1 MAINIHT
8 NTTSLQ
14 AQRFLNANSMA
25 QAKNVQKLSS
35 GFRINSAADDAAGLA
50 ISEEM
55 KADLRSLSQ
64 AGRNANDAVS
74 MIQTA
79 EASMSDVSNILGRL
93 RELSM
98 QAASD
103 GVTDTQRGYIDTER
117 SELVSEIDRIAGEAE
132 YNGIALLD
140 GTLSAVF
147 QVGLDAGDTL
157 TVDQATAVDATGLGV
172 GAIDFTT
179 RAGASAALTA
189 IDSAIESVS
198 GFRAGFGAKQNRLD
212 SVTNN
217 ISVTFENLS
226 AANGRIR
233 DVDVASEMASMTKNQ
248 ILVQASTSMLA
259 QANAFP
265 QAALSLLG

>member
-8 NTTSLQ
+8 NVTSLQ
-14 AQRFLNANSMA
+14 AQRFLGANSMA

-55 KADLRSLSQ
+55 KADLRSLQQ

-79 EASMSDVSNILGRL
+79 EASMGEISNILGRM
-93 RELSM
+93 RELAM
-98 QAASD
+98 QSASD
-103 GVTDTQRGYIDTER
+103 GVTDTQRGYIDVER
-117 SELVSEIDRIAGEAE
+117 TELVAEIDRIAGEAE
-132 YNGIALLD
+132 YNGTSLLD
-140 GTLSAVF
+140 GTLSATF
-147 QVGLDAGDTL
+147 QIGLDAGDTIS
-157 TVDQATAVDATGLGV
+157 VAQATALDGTGLGV
-172 GAIDFTT
+172 DGTDFTT
-179 RAGASAALTA
+179 QAGASADLADIDTA
-189 IDSAIESVS
+189 IERVS
-198 GFRAGFGAKQNRLD
+198 GFRAGFGAKQNRMD

-217 ISVTFENLS
+217 ISVTYENLA

-259 QANAFP
+259 QANSFP
-265 QAALSLLG
+265 QTALSLLG

>member
-1 MAINIHT
+1 M
-8 NTTSLQ
+8 
-14 AQRFLNANSMA
+14 
-25 QAKNVQKLSS
+25 
-35 GFRINSAADDAAGLA
+35 
-50 ISEEM
+50 
-55 KADLRSLSQ
+55 
-64 AGRNANDAVS
+64 
-74 MIQTA
+74 
-79 EASMSDVSNILGRL
+79 
-93 RELSM
+93 
-98 QAASD
+98 
-103 GVTDTQRGYIDTER
+103 
-117 SELVSEIDRIAGEAE
+117 
-132 YNGIALLD
+132 
-140 GTLSAVF
+140 F

-157 TVDQATAVDATGLGV
+157 TVDQATAVDSTGLGV
-172 GAIDFTT
+172 DAIDFTT